1 MNYRDVPLKYSYES
15 EKDDLLWDFYIPMLS
30 YAKRYDRISGFFSST
45 SLSLS
50 ARGLAGLIE
59 HGGTMRLITCPRLSA
74 DDVNII
80 NKTIADRD
88 AIIADHF
95 ITELNQ
101 IQDEFQRDHIAALG
115 WMLAHGFLD
124 MKIAL
129 VYKKGKV
136 CNEEDASSHSIMHQK
151 VGILYDEDFNGVSFS
166 GSNNESASGWL
177 ENIEE
182 FKVFRQWEPGQAEYF
197 VEDQRKF
204 EEFWTNKRAGV
215 RVIDLPT
222 AVYEHLIKA
231 SADFSNEKIALQKY
245 YSKMH
250 RSYSL
255 PKKQDLKLFFYQK
268 NALQKW
274 LDSGKRLLL
283 EMATGCGKTRTAI
296 GCMDNLLATESRPVL
311 VVISCPQNT
320 LSLQWKRDIE
330 SLETNADAC
339 MVCDGTVQ
347 NWRVALSRETKKLSS
362 GYYKNLLIYT
372 THQTCSDSDFVAIL
386 TASSSRIVKFFIGD
400 EVHGMGAAKT
410 QNGLLECYQYRLG
423 LSATPS
429 RWFDENGSKLIEEYF
444 GNNSFVF
451 TIQDALTTINPLT
464 GKTFLVNYR
473 YHPHFIQLTENE
485 LMDYKSISDKITRMS
500 RTNNDDERSRVLQ
513 FLLFKR
519 ADIEKNAENKYKEL
533 ELILDEI
540 GPKISDTIIFVS
552 DEQINRVMR
561 TLGSR
566 GIAAHRFTQAEST
579 TPSQQY
585 GGISEREHLIHGF
598 IAGDYQILVA
608 IKCLDEGIDI
618 PSAKRAIVMAS
629 STNPREYVQRIG
641 RIIRQAPEKSQADIY
656 DLIIHPDLSGYKEDV
671 LSKIER
677 RVFEKEME
685 RVKDLSTNALNNS
698 SVLNLVYK
706 ILGGIV

>member
-1 MNYRDVPLKYSYES
+1 MP
-15 EKDDLLWDFYIPMLS
+15 
-30 YAKRYDRISGFFSST
+30 
-45 SLSLS
+45 
-50 ARGLAGLIE
+50 
-59 HGGTMRLITCPRLSA
+59 C
-74 DDVNII
+74 
-80 NKTIADRD
+80 
-88 AIIADHF
+88 
-95 ITELNQ
+95 
-101 IQDEFQRDHIAALG
+101 
-115 WMLAHGFLD
+115 
-124 MKIAL
+124 
-129 VYKKGKV
+129 
-136 CNEEDASSHSIMHQK
+136 
-151 VGILYDEDFNGVSFS
+151 
-166 GSNNESASGWL
+166 
-177 ENIEE
+177 
-182 FKVFRQWEPGQAEYF
+182 
-197 VEDQRKF
+197 
-204 EEFWTNKRAGV
+204 
-215 RVIDLPT
+215 
-222 AVYEHLIKA
+222 
-231 SADFSNEKIALQKY
+231 
-245 YSKMH
+245 
-250 RSYSL
+250 
-255 PKKQDLKLFFYQK
+255 
-268 NALQKW
+268 
-274 LDSGKRLLL
+274 
-283 EMATGCGKTRTAI
+283 
-296 GCMDNLLATESRPVL
+296 
-311 VVISCPQNT
+311 
-320 LSLQWKRDIE
+320 
-330 SLETNADAC
+330 
-339 MVCDGTVQ
+339 
-347 NWRVALSRETKKLSS
+347 
-362 GYYKNLLIYT
+362 
-372 THQTCSDSDFVAIL
+372 
-386 TASSSRIVKFFIGD
+386 
-400 EVHGMGAAKT
+400 
-410 QNGLLECYQYRLG
+410 

-473 YHPHFIQLTENE
+473 YHPHFIQLTEDE

-561 TLGSR
+561 ILGSR